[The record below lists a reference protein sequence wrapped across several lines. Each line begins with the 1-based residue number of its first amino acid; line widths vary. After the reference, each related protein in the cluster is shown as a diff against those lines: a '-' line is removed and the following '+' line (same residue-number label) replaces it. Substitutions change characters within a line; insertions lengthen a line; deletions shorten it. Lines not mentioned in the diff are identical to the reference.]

1 MFRLSTLRKRR
12 RTRGQ
17 SLVEFAL
24 VVPVLLLLM
33 LVGLDFGRVFFGSV
47 ELNNVVR
54 HAANFAAS
62 HPTAWNTVN
71 PDATAQSQYAA
82 ARHERRIRNQLRL
95 CPNSVPP
102 PVFQNGPNGPNLIGQ
117 TVTVTI
123 TCNFHLITPLIGN
136 IVGNPLRVSASSA
149 SRSDPG

>member
-1 MFRLSTLRKRR
+1 MPQKRR

-24 VVPVLLLLM
+24 VAPVLLFVM

-54 HAANFAAS
+54 HAANYAS
-62 HPTAWNTVN
+62 NHPTAWNTVN
-71 PDATAQSQYAA
+71 PDPTAQSHYAA
-82 ARHERRIRNQLRL
+82 LVTNDAAAIN
-95 CPNSVPP
+95 CDMPNSVPP

-123 TCNFHLITPLIGN
+123 
-136 IVGNPLRVSASSA
+136 
-149 SRSDPG
+149 